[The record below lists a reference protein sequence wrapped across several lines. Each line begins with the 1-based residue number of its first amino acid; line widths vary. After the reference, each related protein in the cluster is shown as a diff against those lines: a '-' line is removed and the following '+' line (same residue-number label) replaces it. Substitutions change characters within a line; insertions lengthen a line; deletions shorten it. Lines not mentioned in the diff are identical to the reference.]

1 MQMVERGLTTDA
13 SVQPWPAVA
22 HVAAPTAP
30 VEGAA
35 NWKGKELQASDEW
48 KFVLAAQDIAELE
61 AALAHAKLRKL
72 GLLEMRTQDE
82 FPLGELAGKLR
93 ALRRELHHGRG
104 FTLVKG
110 LDLDRYSQLEAAMLY
125 WGIGLH
131 LGYPVPQNAKGHML
145 GHIVDLGKLS
155 DPEQALPDGTK
166 RPFIAKETRGYNS
179 RERFFFHQDFGD
191 VVGLMCLRPAM
202 KGGNS
207 LIVSAV
213 AIHNEIQRTR
223 PDLLDVLYQPFY
235 VSRQNELPSGARP
248 YYRMPVFQIHEG
260 RFTVWY
266 LRAFMENCS
275 KFPELPTLTD
285 RQREAFDLIDRLAD
299 DPEFH
304 LDMDLERGDIQFIN
318 NQDILHTRMAY
329 EDHDDPALKRHLL
342 RLWLVAP
349 DARPLS
355 HWVYDQFGQGRRGGI
370 YVPGVVERADF
381 EA

>member
-1 MQMVERGLTTDA
+1 MEVAEQSHKNPVVGE
-13 SVQPWPAVA
+13 PWLNVGHIEPSS
-22 HVAAPTAP
+22 APIDGP
-30 VEGAA
+30 A
-35 NWKGKELQASDEW
+35 NWKGQDIQQSDGW
-48 KFVLAAQDIAELE
+48 KFVLSPQDVADLE
-61 AALAHAKLRKL
+61 SALVYVKERKL

-82 FPLGELAGKLR
+82 FPLGGLASKLK
-93 ALRRELHHGRG
+93 ALRHELHHGRG
-104 FTLVKG
+104 FTLIKG
-110 LDLDRYSQLEAAMLY
+110 MPLDSHSQLEAAMLY

-145 GHIVDLGKLS
+145 GHIVDLGKKSDADQALS
-155 DPEQALPDGTK
+155 DGKK

-191 VVGLMCLRPAM
+191 VVGLMCLQPA
-202 KGGNS
+202 KQGGNS

-223 PDLLDVLYQPFY
+223 PDLLNVLYQPFY

-248 YYRMPVFQIHEG
+248 YYRMPVFQTHEG
-260 RFTVWY
+260 RFAVWY
-266 LRAFMENCS
+266 LRAFVENCA
-275 KFPELPTLTD
+275 KFPELPALTD
-285 RQREAFDLIDRLAD
+285 KQREAFDLIDALAD
-299 DPEFH
+299 RPEFH
-304 LDMDLERGDIQFIN
+304 LNMDLERGDIQFIN

-329 EDHDDPALKRHLL
+329 DDHDDPALKRHLL

-355 HWVYDQFGQGRRGGI
+355 HWIYDQFGQGRRGGI
-370 YVPGVVERADF
+370 YVPGVQERADF